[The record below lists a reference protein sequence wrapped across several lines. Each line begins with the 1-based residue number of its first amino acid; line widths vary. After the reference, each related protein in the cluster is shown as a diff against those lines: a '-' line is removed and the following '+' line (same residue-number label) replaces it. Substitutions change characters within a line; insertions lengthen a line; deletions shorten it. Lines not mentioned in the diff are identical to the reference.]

1 MNEASNPNALKIWLT
16 TILLTPALRIL
27 IAIAFNLPT
36 LQVSLSYGEY
46 YLMAIYIGLICSVP
60 GLILLWI
67 FTILINRKLTTM
79 RDKKFYI
86 TLFVFIETL
95 VTFYCV
101 FWPEDTLK
109 GNIIM
114 TIPYCIIATA
124 AIWFYQLK
132 PVTDTPPLPEKQAA

>member
-1 MNEASNPNALKIWLT
+1 MKQAILYALKVWLT
-16 TILLTPALRIL
+16 TLLLTPALRII

-36 LQVSLSYGEY
+36 LQVSLSYREY
-46 YLMAIYIGLICSVP
+46 YLMAIYVGLVCSLP

-67 FTILINRKLTTM
+67 FTVLINRKLATM
-79 RDKKFYI
+79 RDKKLYI

-101 FWPEDTLK
+101 FWLPDTLK

-132 PVTDTPPLPEKQAA
+132 PVIDTRSLPDKQTA